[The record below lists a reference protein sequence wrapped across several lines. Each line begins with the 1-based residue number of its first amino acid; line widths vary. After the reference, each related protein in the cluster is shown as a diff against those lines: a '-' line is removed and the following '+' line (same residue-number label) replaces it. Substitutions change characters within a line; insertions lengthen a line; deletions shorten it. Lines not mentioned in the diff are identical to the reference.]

1 LNKPPRIICFGNSI
15 THAQNYAEADRW
27 TTHLAFH
34 LEEAAPGA
42 YEVFNRGIG
51 GNTTSLALDRIQI
64 DVIPLLPGSVLVEF
78 GINDAYVTP
87 WAKIPRVALPGYKEN
102 LLELI
107 RQIQTA
113 NGQPVLLINHPL
125 AYSLQL
131 HTQGNQQSVGANLE
145 PYNGAALEIARHAGI
160 PIIDLPSFLK
170 LEQMRMEE
178 FWAED
183 GVHLSPAGNR
193 LYARLVFAALRE
205 LRLIC

>member
-1 LNKPPRIICFGNSI
+1 LNKPPRIICFGDSI

-78 GINDAYVTP
+78 GIN
-87 WAKIPRVALPGYKEN
+87 
-102 LLELI
+102 
-107 RQIQTA
+107 
-113 NGQPVLLINHPL
+113 
-125 AYSLQL
+125 
-131 HTQGNQQSVGANLE
+131 
-145 PYNGAALEIARHAGI
+145 GAALEIARHAGI